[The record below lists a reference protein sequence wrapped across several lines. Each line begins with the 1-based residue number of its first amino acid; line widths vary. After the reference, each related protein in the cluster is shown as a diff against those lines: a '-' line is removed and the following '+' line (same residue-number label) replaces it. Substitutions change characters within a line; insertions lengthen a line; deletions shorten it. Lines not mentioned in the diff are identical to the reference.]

1 MNKNQF
7 IAAVASKASCE
18 NEVAAACYEAMVE
31 TIMETVKNGDKVALP
46 DLGNFEVKVRAARV
60 GVNPATGEKI
70 NIPESKVLNF
80 KPAKKVKE
88 EL

>member
-7 IAAVASKASCE
+7 MAAVASKASCSTD
-18 NEVAAACYEAMVE
+18 VANACYEAMIE
-31 TIMETVKNGDKVALP
+31 TILETVKNGDKVVLP

-70 NIPESKVLNF
+70 DIAESKVLNF
-80 KPAKKVKE
+80 KPSKKIKE
-88 EL
+88 SL